1 MRINTALIMCAGF
14 GKRLNPLTLNIPKPL
29 LEINKLTL
37 LENTINLIKDLNIK
51 KIKLNTFYLKD
62 QIKKFIEK
70 KNFNLEIEI
79 VEDGDQIRDTGGG
92 IHNMIKMSGNEEDF
106 LILNPDTIW
115 NKNYLREINQIIA
128 MYFEKKIKNI
138 LLLADK
144 DLSFDKSLTGD
155 FGLEK
160 NLINEN
166 DKKYIYTGC
175 QILNRSVFIN
185 EKKNNFSINK
195 IWSDLIKSNQLIG
208 FESKLKFYH
217 VTNLNIFKKLQ
228 DL

>member
-1 MRINTALIMCAGF
+1 MTINTALIMCAGF
-14 GKRLNPLTLNIPKPL
+14 GKRLNPLTLNTPKPL
-29 LEINKLTL
+29 LEINNLTL
-37 LENTINLIKDLNIK
+37 LENTINLIKDLDIK

-62 QIKKFIEK
+62 QIKIFIEK
-70 KNFNLEIEI
+70 KKFNLEIEI
-79 VEDGDQIRDTGGG
+79 VEDGNQILDTGGG
-92 IHNMIKMSGNEEDF
+92 IHNMMKISENEEDF
-106 LILNPDTIW
+106 LIFNPDTIW
-115 NKNYLREINQIIA
+115 SKNYLSEINQMIA
-128 MYFEKKIKNI
+128 IYFKKKIKNI

-160 NLINEN
+160 NLINKY
-166 DKKYIYTGC
+166 DKKYIYIGC

-217 VTNLNIFKKLQ
+217 ATNLNVFKKLQ

>member
-144 DLSFDKSLTGD
+144 DLSFDKSLIGD

>member
-1 MRINTALIMCAGF
+1 MTINTALIMCAGF
-14 GKRLNPLTLNIPKPL
+14 GKRLNPLTLNTPKPL
-29 LEINKLTL
+29 LEINNLTL
-37 LENTINLIKDLNIK
+37 LENTINLIKDLDIK

-62 QIKKFIEK
+62 QIKIFIEK
-70 KNFNLEIEI
+70 KKFNLEIEI
-79 VEDGDQIRDTGGG
+79 VEDGNQILDTGGG
-92 IHNMIKMSGNEEDF
+92 IHNMMKISENEEDF
-106 LILNPDTIW
+106 LIFNPDTIW
-115 NKNYLREINQIIA
+115 SKNYLSEINQMIA
-128 MYFEKKIKNI
+128 IYFKKKIKNI

-144 DLSFDKSLTGD
+144 DLSFDKSLIGD

>member
-29 LEINKLTL
+29 LEINNLTL
-37 LENTINLIKDLNIK
+37 LENTINLVKDLDIK
-51 KIKLNTFYLKD
+51 QIKLNTFYMKD

-79 VEDGDQIRDTGGG
+79 VEDGDQILDTGGG

-115 NKNYLREINQIIA
+115 SKNYLREINQIIA

-144 DLSFDKSLTGD
+144 DLSFDETLTGD

-160 NLINEN
+160 NLINEF

-185 EKKNNFSINK
+185 EKKDNFSINK

-217 VTNLNIFKKLQ
+217 ATNLNVFKKLQ

>member
-1 MRINTALIMCAGF
+1 MRIDMALIMCAGF
-14 GKRLNPLTLNIPKPL
+14 GKRLNPLTLNTPKPL
-29 LEINKLTL
+29 LEINNLTL
-37 LENTINLIKDLNIK
+37 LENTINLVKDLDIK

-70 KNFNLEIEI
+70 KNFNLEIQI
-79 VEDGDQIRDTGGG
+79 VEDGDQILDTGGG
-92 IHNMIKMSGNEEDF
+92 IYNMMKMSGNEENF

-115 NKNYLREINQIIA
+115 SKNYLSEINQIITI
-128 MYFEKKIKNI
+128 YFERKIKNI

-144 DLSFDKSLTGD
+144 DLSFDQSLTGD

-160 NLINEN
+160 NLINKH

-185 EKKNNFSINK
+185 EKKNNFPINK
-195 IWSDLIKSNQLIG
+195 IWSDLIKNNQLIG

-217 VTNLNIFKKLQ
+217 ATNLNVFKKLK

>member
-1 MRINTALIMCAGF
+1 MCWF
-14 GKRLNPLTLNIPKPL
+14 KKIKPLTLNTPKPL
-29 LEINKLTL
+29 LEINNLTL
-37 LENTINLIKDLNIK
+37 LENTINLIKDLDIK
-51 KIKLNTFYLKD
+51 KIKLKTFYLKD
-62 QIKKFIEK
+62 QIKIFIEK
-70 KNFNLEIEI
+70 KKFNLEIEI
-79 VEDGDQIRDTGGG
+79 VEDGNQILDTGGG
-92 IHNMIKMSGNEEDF
+92 IHNMMKISENEEDF
-106 LILNPDTIW
+106 LIFNPDTIW
-115 NKNYLREINQIIA
+115 SKNYLSEINQMIA
-128 MYFEKKIKNI
+128 IYFKKKIKNI

-160 NLINEN
+160 NLINKY
-166 DKKYIYTGC
+166 DKKYIYIGC

-217 VTNLNIFKKLQ
+217 ATNLNVFKKLQ

>member
-1 MRINTALIMCAGF
+1 
-14 GKRLNPLTLNIPKPL
+14 
-29 LEINKLTL
+29 
-37 LENTINLIKDLNIK
+37 
-51 KIKLNTFYLKD
+51 
-62 QIKKFIEK
+62 
-70 KNFNLEIEI
+70 
-79 VEDGDQIRDTGGG
+79 
-92 IHNMIKMSGNEEDF
+92 MIKMSGNEEDF

-144 DLSFDKSLTGD
+144 DLSFDKSLIGD